1 MLDLYQSEKMILPGK
16 NDRIAYRMYSKKL
29 EKEENVDSGIEVWTK
44 RVSDL
49 IIDKWYKH
57 GNYHTDNGEG
67 LDFYKVGPGRGC
79 AGPTILVD
87 GKLQSKGRYIGY
99 KIIANGSI
107 LSEFE
112 LRTRP
117 MKLMEKKYKE
127 SRRISIDAGWNLNKI
142 KTTIDSEYSLPV

>member
-1 MLDLYQSEKMILPGK
+1 MLDLYQNEKMILPGK

-57 GNYHTDNGEG
+57 GDYPTDNCKG
-67 LDFYKVGPGRGC
+67 LDFYKVRPGRGC

-99 KIIANGSI
+99 KIIANGPI
-107 LSEFE
+107 RSEFE

-117 MKLMEKKYKE
+117 MKLMEKNT
-127 SRRISIDAGWNLNKI
+127 RN
-142 KTTIDSEYSLPV
+142 PVELALMPTGI